1 MPAIVAALSAEIALV
16 VLVAIPAAA
25 VFTVVALA
33 TVALTVIAVAVAIGW
48 MLTRAS
54 AAVLGEGAEI
64 WR

>member
-1 MPAIVAALSAEIALV
+1 MPLLAALSAEIALV

-25 VFTVVALA
+25 VIVVVAA
-33 TVALTVIAVAVAIGW
+33 VVVALTVIVVAVTVGW
-48 MLTRAS
+48 LLTRAS

>member
-1 MPAIVAALSAEIALV
+1 MPVIAALSTEIALV

-25 VFTVVALA
+25 VFV
-33 TVALTVIAVAVAIGW
+33 VIALVAVAFTVVTAGVIVAW

-54 AAVLGEGAEI
+54 SAVLGEGAEI

>member
-16 VLVAIPAAA
+16 VLVAIPAVAVFAVVVLAA
-25 VFTVVALA
+25 VAF
-33 TVALTVIAVAVAIGW
+33 TVIAVGVVVGW

-54 AAVLGEGAEI
+54 AAVLGESAEI

>member
-1 MPAIVAALSAEIALV
+1 MPAIAALSAEIALV

-25 VFTVVALA
+25 VFVVVAA
-33 TVALTVIAVAVAIGW
+33 VVVALTVIAVAVAVGW

-54 AAVLGEGAEI
+54 SAVLGEGADI

>member
-1 MPAIVAALSAEIALV
+1 MPALAVLSAEIALV
-16 VLVAIPAAA
+16 VLVAIPAVVVFA
-25 VFTVVALA
+25 VLALVAV
-33 TVALTVIAVAVAIGW
+33 TLTAVAVGVAVGW

>member
-1 MPAIVAALSAEIALV
+1 MPALAALSAEIALV
-16 VLVAIPAAA
+16 VLVAIPAAVVFVVLTLVA
-25 VFTVVALA
+25 VAFTVV
-33 TVALTVIAVAVAIGW
+33 TVGVAVGW

>member
-1 MPAIVAALSAEIALV
+1 MPAIAALSTEIVLV

-25 VFTVVALA
+25 VFV
-33 TVALTVIAVAVAIGW
+33 VIALVAVAFTVVTAGVIVAW

-54 AAVLGEGAEI
+54 SAVLGEGAEI

>member
-1 MPAIVAALSAEIALV
+1 MPALAALSAEIALV
-16 VLVAIPAAA
+16 VLVAFPAAIA
-25 VFTVVALA
+25 LLVVALA
-33 TVALTVIAVAVAIGW
+33 AIAFTAIAVGVAVGW

>member
-1 MPAIVAALSAEIALV
+1 MPAIAALSTEIALV
-16 VLVAIPAAA
+16 VLVAIPAATVFVVIALAA
-25 VFTVVALA
+25 VAFTVVTVGLA
-33 TVALTVIAVAVAIGW
+33 VGW

>member
-1 MPAIVAALSAEIALV
+1 MPIAALSAEIALV

-25 VFTVVALA
+25 VFVVVAA
-33 TVALTVIAVAVAIGW
+33 VVVALTVIAVAVAVGW

>member
-1 MPAIVAALSAEIALV
+1 MPALAALSGEIALV
-16 VLVAIPAAA
+16 LLVAIPAAL
-25 VFTVVALA
+25 VLF
-33 TVALTVIAVAVAIGW
+33 VIAVAAVALTAIAVGVAVGW